1 MLVWSNYMCVCVR
14 ERERERGA
22 KGSVVCIHGGGG
34 DVNHLLS
41 MATFVLSCIQD
52 ELVGGTN
59 LSSVSM
65 ESTERRQFVTEIQA
79 LSKLVATECMLIV
92 ILGIN
97 VAPPTPTF
105 SVLHTERS
113 GLG

>member
-1 MLVWSNYMCVCVR
+1 MS
-14 ERERERGA
+14 A
-22 KGSVVCIHGGGG
+22 
-34 DVNHLLS
+34 
-41 MATFVLSCIQD
+41 FVLSCAQD

-92 ILGIN
+92 ILGISVRRKEWPWMSLGLN
-97 VAPPTPTF
+97 VALTDVHQPDSGTCFRF
-105 SVLHTERS
+105 SMEILGDGKERKS
-113 GLG
+113 L

>member
-1 MLVWSNYMCVCVR
+1 MS
-14 ERERERGA
+14 A
-22 KGSVVCIHGGGG
+22 
-34 DVNHLLS
+34 
-41 MATFVLSCIQD
+41 FVLSCIQD

-92 ILGIN
+92 IPGIN

-105 SVLHTERS
+105 SVLYAERS
-113 GLG
+113 GLVP